1 MKKTITALLLSLVT
15 VLCLTAVAWATGLP
29 PAPSKDDIMKLA
41 KVKVSCV
48 DSIDASA
55 PKEGPHK
62 SRIYDLVESAFTTEG
77 STVKHPDDPGS
88 TEWIYTFRLTDRG
101 ADQYIYQFQQDT
113 RYAHDRSVHFTDF
126 TLTYDGNIGEWQMEN
141 NGIIEI
147 KVSSCS
153 TVAMPDAAPSPA
165 VIETGKVAII
175 CESNHHQ
182 QHNMREFNLLPG
194 TYYTDET
201 SVFWKADHNNNT
213 GAWFCNVYLRYDNDS
228 ISRYTNPFNQANGK
242 HLVNYVSGVI
252 WYVYDS
258 SQGKWAIWMGPE
270 GYPDSAYIFLCDFPT
285 AAELGLNVN
294 VKCTGSGK
302 HADKKYDTANLL
314 ADTSLDF
321 EPIFISDPTDP
332 GYVEYRYKVSLT
344 STATNGYAANYG
356 TAVGKTHTWDKTRDS
371 VTMYWS
377 ANEASNYSIDPD
389 NRDSAAIAVYSDPA
403 TDPPEV
409 DPGNPPEVDPGNPN
423 HRWKLIRGSKGTL
436 TVNATCDTTNPPT
449 GGTGGGFPF
458 KDSNKTTTPTV
469 SSAKTFDAGAAMY
482 AGLAILSLTG
492 SAMVIRKKEF

>member
-48 DSIDASA
+48 DSVDASA
-55 PKEGPHK
+55 PNEGPHK
-62 SRIYDLVESAFTTEG
+62 SQTYDLVESAFTTEG
-77 STVKHPDDPGS
+77 SKVEQPGGPTS
-88 TEWIYTFRLTDRG
+88 PVWTYTFRLTNRG
-101 ADQYIYQFQQDT
+101 VDQYIYKFQQDT
-113 RYAHDRSVHFTDF
+113 RYAHGRSVHFTDF
-126 TLTYDGNIGEWQMEN
+126 TLTYDGNIGKWQLEN

-147 KVSSCS
+147 KVDTCS
-153 TVAMPDAAPSPA
+153 TAAMPDTPPSPA
-165 VIETGKVAII
+165 VIETGKVTII

-182 QHNMREFNLLPG
+182 QHNMREFKLLPG

-201 SVFWKADHNNNT
+201 SVFWKADHNNNA

-258 SQGKWAIWMGPE
+258 SQGKWAIWMDDE
-270 GYPDSAYIFLCDFPT
+270 GAPDSAYIYLCDLPT

-294 VKCTGSGK
+294 VKCTK
-302 HADKKYDTANLL
+302 HAEKKYDTANLL

-321 EPIFISDPTDP
+321 EPIFISDPTGP

-344 STATNGYAANYG
+344 SPAANGYAANYG
-356 TAVGKTHTWDKTRDS
+356 TAVGKTHTWDKTKDS

-377 ANEASNYSIDPD
+377 ANDNGDASNYSIDPA
-389 NRDSAAIAVYSDPA
+389 NN
-403 TDPPEV
+403 PPIEV
-409 DPGNPPEVDPGNPN
+409 DPDNPN
-423 HRWKLIRGSKGTL
+423 HRWMWKLVDPTKGTTL
-436 TVNATCDTTNPPT
+436 TVNATCDTTTTPT

-458 KDSNKTTTPTV
+458 KDSGKTNTNTTTVT
-469 SSAKTFDAGAAMY
+469 SAKTFDAGTAMY